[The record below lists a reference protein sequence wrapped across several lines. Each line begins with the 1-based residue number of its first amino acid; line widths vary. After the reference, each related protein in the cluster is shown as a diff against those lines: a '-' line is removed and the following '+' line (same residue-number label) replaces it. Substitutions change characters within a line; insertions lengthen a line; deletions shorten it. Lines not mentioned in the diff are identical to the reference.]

1 VASAYDVVLGVHIV
15 AVVIAFGVTFAYPI
29 IFAVGVRQ
37 DPRSLPLLH
46 RIELATERTL
56 VNGGIVLVLGAGI
69 FLASD
74 GHHWSDFFVQ
84 WGIGAVVV
92 IGAVVGA
99 VMIPAT
105 KRAAELAERDIAA
118 AGDGE
123 IEMSGE
129 YLAVVRRLNVAGT
142 ALSLLVVATVFIMAI
157 KP

>member
-1 VASAYDVVLGVHIV
+1 
-15 AVVIAFGVTFAYPI
+15 
-29 IFAVGVRQ
+29 
-37 DPRSLPLLH
+37 
-46 RIELATERTL
+46 
-56 VNGGIVLVLGAGI
+56 
-69 FLASD
+69 
-74 GHHWSDFFVQ
+74 
-84 WGIGAVVV
+84 VV

-123 IEMSGE
+123 IEMSGD